1 MNQPP
6 AKPTIKSVS
15 TVITALESQEM
26 HPTRQLARG
35 LVAEYRRGQAI
46 NPHYDFSR
54 APRELRQVIY
64 DGIVRYGAQYSWLA
78 KLMRK

>member
-1 MNQPP
+1 MTQPP

-15 TVITALESQEM
+15 TVITALESQEL

-46 NPHYDFSR
+46 DRGYDFSD
-54 APRELRQVIY
+54 APRELRQVVY
-64 DGIVRYGAQYSWLA
+64 DGIVRYRAQYSWLA
-78 KLMRK
+78 RLRRR